1 MNDVVELPAE
11 ANPLTENILYHV
23 LKSAASSDPQQIQ
36 TGTKQLQQW
45 EKEQGYYCLLQSAF
59 IDKRLPVE
67 IRYLAVIQLKNGID
81 KYWRKA
87 ATNAVSKEDKSV
99 IRSRLLES
107 GAYEQDHRLAL
118 QNALVMAKVVRFEY
132 PHDWPDAITT
142 IIDRLRTSTS
152 SDANPLLLPRLL
164 LVLLHIIKELAT
176 GRLQRTRLSLHAVT
190 PEIFAVLGR
199 IYLAEVQSWMSWLQG
214 NVNDEATAHRSVENS
229 LLSIRILRRLLIAGY
244 EFPNREND
252 IQQFWRIVSTQVEVF
267 LGIISQQSSILQ
279 DQRYQLVK
287 KHLLQLAKLHLTMST
302 THPAA
307 FVLLPDSLDLVRS
320 YWKLVKSFGETFGS
334 KETVTSAVAS
344 ATIGADGNA
353 DDDKPFLEKMSLKG
367 LLIIRACLAM
377 VFNPNKTFK
386 YKYAEE
392 KEEKAQAVQSIRERL
407 LTEPFVREVMET
419 IVIKFFVF
427 RRSDL
432 EEWEEE
438 PEEWE
443 RREDGEGEGY
453 EFSIRPCSEKV
464 FLDLAINFR
473 DIVVQPLLNVFY
485 SVASPDNHD
494 VLFKDS
500 VYSAIGL
507 AAQNIHQELD
517 FDAFLSSTL
526 VTEVQETRPGYNI
539 LRRRIAILLAQW
551 ISVEISEA
559 NRPLVYQI
567 FQHLL
572 DKADP
577 LNDKVV
583 RVTAGRQF
591 KDIADEWDFKAESF
605 LPYASDILTRLMA
618 LIEEVELTE
627 TKMALLNTI
636 SIVVERLE
644 SHITPYAD
652 RIISLLP
659 PLWEQSGEEHLMK
672 QAILTVLSRLVH
684 AMKAASLPYHSMDTQ
699 LYLLEDALDLWS
711 AILTQT
717 PAPAPSDLL
726 ALAPYLFSIFEL
738 GSENLRKAL
747 EITDSYILLAP
758 ADMLSEDMRQR
769 LFASFSTLLNSGLKS
784 EATGLL
790 THLVETI
797 IRAADSLGGEPAV
810 SRTTADLL
818 AAGFLRQIINGL
830 KGSWQ
835 AHCTTGPRAAKAP
848 IDGMIETD
856 YFAVLARILLAS
868 TDTFLAAIESV
879 EPLESGM
886 YSLLEEW
893 FSHFENIGDPSRKK
907 LMALALTSLLSTGP
921 SWRPNSTTVTTTAG
935 PAQRNGILNHLQS
948 LMTMWTDLITE
959 LADSSEGD
967 PNNNT
972 TDNTTDSLVYP
983 PPSPP
988 PAAATPEAPE
998 DERRRRLTYS
1008 DPVHTINTAA
1018 FVKHHLQQ
1026 AVATCP
1032 GGVEVFEREWVGRV
1046 DADVIRGFGGLG
1058 IM

>member
-1 MNDVVELPAE
+1 
-11 ANPLTENILYHV
+11 
-23 LKSAASSDPQQIQ
+23 
-36 TGTKQLQQW
+36 
-45 EKEQGYYCLLQSAF
+45 
-59 IDKRLPVE
+59 
-67 IRYLAVIQLKNGID
+67 
-81 KYWRKA
+81 
-87 ATNAVSKEDKSV
+87 
-99 IRSRLLES
+99 
-107 GAYEQDHRLAL
+107 
-118 QNALVMAKVVRFEY
+118 
-132 PHDWPDAITT
+132 
-142 IIDRLRTSTS
+142 
-152 SDANPLLLPRLL
+152 
-164 LVLLHIIKELAT
+164 
-176 GRLQRTRLSLHAVT
+176 
-190 PEIFAVLGR
+190 
-199 IYLAEVQSWMSWLQG
+199 
-214 NVNDEATAHRSVENS
+214 
-229 LLSIRILRRLLIAGY
+229 
-244 EFPNREND
+244 
-252 IQQFWRIVSTQVEVF
+252 
-267 LGIISQQSSILQ
+267 
-279 DQRYQLVK
+279 
-287 KHLLQLAKLHLTMST
+287 MST

-377 VFNPNKTFK
+377 VFNPTKTFK
-386 YKYAEE
+386 YKHAEE

-644 SHITPYAD
+644 SH
-652 RIISLLP
+652 
-659 PLWEQSGEEHLMK
+659 
-672 QAILTVLSRLVH
+672 
-684 AMKAASLPYHSMDTQ
+684 
-699 LYLLEDALDLWS
+699 
-711 AILTQT
+711 
-717 PAPAPSDLL
+717 
-726 ALAPYLFSIFEL
+726 
-738 GSENLRKAL
+738 
-747 EITDSYILLAP
+747 
-758 ADMLSEDMRQR
+758 
-769 LFASFSTLLNSGLKS
+769 
-784 EATGLL
+784 
-790 THLVETI
+790 
-797 IRAADSLGGEPAV
+797 
-810 SRTTADLL
+810 
-818 AAGFLRQIINGL
+818 
-830 KGSWQ
+830 
-835 AHCTTGPRAAKAP
+835 
-848 IDGMIETD
+848 
-856 YFAVLARILLAS
+856 
-868 TDTFLAAIESV
+868 
-879 EPLESGM
+879 
-886 YSLLEEW
+886 
-893 FSHFENIGDPSRKK
+893 
-907 LMALALTSLLSTGP
+907 
-921 SWRPNSTTVTTTAG
+921 
-935 PAQRNGILNHLQS
+935 
-948 LMTMWTDLITE
+948 
-959 LADSSEGD
+959 
-967 PNNNT
+967 
-972 TDNTTDSLVYP
+972 
-983 PPSPP
+983 
-988 PAAATPEAPE
+988 
-998 DERRRRLTYS
+998 
-1008 DPVHTINTAA
+1008 
-1018 FVKHHLQQ
+1018 
-1026 AVATCP
+1026 
-1032 GGVEVFEREWVGRV
+1032 
-1046 DADVIRGFGGLG
+1046 
-1058 IM
+1058 

>member
-1 MNDVVELPAE
+1 
-11 ANPLTENILYHV
+11 
-23 LKSAASSDPQQIQ
+23 
-36 TGTKQLQQW
+36 
-45 EKEQGYYCLLQSAF
+45 
-59 IDKRLPVE
+59 
-67 IRYLAVIQLKNGID
+67 
-81 KYWRKA
+81 
-87 ATNAVSKEDKSV
+87 
-99 IRSRLLES
+99 
-107 GAYEQDHRLAL
+107 
-118 QNALVMAKVVRFEY
+118 
-132 PHDWPDAITT
+132 
-142 IIDRLRTSTS
+142 
-152 SDANPLLLPRLL
+152 
-164 LVLLHIIKELAT
+164 
-176 GRLQRTRLSLHAVT
+176 
-190 PEIFAVLGR
+190 
-199 IYLAEVQSWMSWLQG
+199 
-214 NVNDEATAHRSVENS
+214 
-229 LLSIRILRRLLIAGY
+229 
-244 EFPNREND
+244 
-252 IQQFWRIVSTQVEVF
+252 
-267 LGIISQQSSILQ
+267 
-279 DQRYQLVK
+279 
-287 KHLLQLAKLHLTMST
+287 MST

-334 KETVTSAVAS
+334 KEAVTSAVAS
-344 ATIGADGNA
+344 ATTSADGDA

-377 VFNPNKTFK
+377 VFNPTKTFK
-386 YKYAEE
+386 YKHAEE
-392 KEEKAQAVQSIRERL
+392 KEEKAQAAQSIREGL

-419 IVIKFFVF
+419 IVTNFFVF

-432 EEWEEE
+432 KE
-438 PEEWE
+438 
-443 RREDGEGEGY
+443 
-453 EFSIRPCSEKV
+453 PCSEKV
-464 FLDLAINFR
+464 FLDLAINFK

-507 AAQNIHQELD
+507 AAQNVHQELD
-517 FDAFLSSTL
+517 FDTFLSSTL
-526 VTEVQETRPGYNI
+526 VAEVQETRPGYNI

-577 LNDKVV
+577 LNDQVV

-591 KDIADEWDFKAESF
+591 KNIADEWDFKAESF

-627 TKMALLNTI
+627 TKMVLLNTI

-644 SHITPYAD
+644 HHITPYAD
-652 RIISLLP
+652 RMISLLP
-659 PLWEQSGEEHLMK
+659 PLWKQSGEEHLMK
-672 QAILTVLSRLVH
+672 QAILTVLSRLVN
-684 AMKAASLPYHSMDTQ
+684 AMKAASLPFHSMVLPIIKGAVEPGSDTQ

-717 PAPAPSDLL
+717 PAPVPSDLL

-790 THLVETI
+790 THVVETI

-848 IDGMIETD
+848 IDGVIETD

-868 TDTFLAAIESV
+868 TETFLAAIESV

-886 YSLLEEW
+886 DSLLEEW

-921 SWRPNSTTVTTTAG
+921 SWRPNSTTATTTAG
-935 PAQRNGILNHLQS
+935 SAQHHGILNHLQS

-959 LADSSEGD
+959 LRDTSEGD
-967 PNNNT
+967 LNNT

-998 DERRRRLTYS
+998 DERRRSLTYS
-1008 DPVHTINTAA
+1008 DPVHTIITAA

>member
-1 MNDVVELPAE
+1 
-11 ANPLTENILYHV
+11 
-23 LKSAASSDPQQIQ
+23 
-36 TGTKQLQQW
+36 
-45 EKEQGYYCLLQSAF
+45 
-59 IDKRLPVE
+59 
-67 IRYLAVIQLKNGID
+67 
-81 KYWRKA
+81 
-87 ATNAVSKEDKSV
+87 
-99 IRSRLLES
+99 
-107 GAYEQDHRLAL
+107 
-118 QNALVMAKVVRFEY
+118 
-132 PHDWPDAITT
+132 
-142 IIDRLRTSTS
+142 
-152 SDANPLLLPRLL
+152 
-164 LVLLHIIKELAT
+164 
-176 GRLQRTRLSLHAVT
+176 
-190 PEIFAVLGR
+190 
-199 IYLAEVQSWMSWLQG
+199 
-214 NVNDEATAHRSVENS
+214 
-229 LLSIRILRRLLIAGY
+229 
-244 EFPNREND
+244 
-252 IQQFWRIVSTQVEVF
+252 
-267 LGIISQQSSILQ
+267 
-279 DQRYQLVK
+279 
-287 KHLLQLAKLHLTMST
+287 
-302 THPAA
+302 
-307 FVLLPDSLDLVRS
+307 
-320 YWKLVKSFGETFGS
+320 
-334 KETVTSAVAS
+334 
-344 ATIGADGNA
+344 
-353 DDDKPFLEKMSLKG
+353 
-367 LLIIRACLAM
+367 
-377 VFNPNKTFK
+377 
-386 YKYAEE
+386 
-392 KEEKAQAVQSIRERL
+392 
-407 LTEPFVREVMET
+407 
-419 IVIKFFVF
+419 
-427 RRSDL
+427 
-432 EEWEEE
+432 
-438 PEEWE
+438 
-443 RREDGEGEGY
+443 
-453 EFSIRPCSEKV
+453 
-464 FLDLAINFR
+464 
-473 DIVVQPLLNVFY
+473 
-485 SVASPDNHD
+485 
-494 VLFKDS
+494 
-500 VYSAIGL
+500 
-507 AAQNIHQELD
+507 
-517 FDAFLSSTL
+517 
-526 VTEVQETRPGYNI
+526 
-539 LRRRIAILLAQW
+539 
-551 ISVEISEA
+551 
-559 NRPLVYQI
+559 
-567 FQHLL
+567 
-572 DKADP
+572 
-577 LNDKVV
+577 
-583 RVTAGRQF
+583 
-591 KDIADEWDFKAESF
+591 
-605 LPYASDILTRLMA
+605 
-618 LIEEVELTE
+618 
-627 TKMALLNTI
+627 
-636 SIVVERLE
+636 
-644 SHITPYAD
+644 
-652 RIISLLP
+652 
-659 PLWEQSGEEHLMK
+659 
-672 QAILTVLSRLVH
+672 
-684 AMKAASLPYHSMDTQ
+684 DTQ